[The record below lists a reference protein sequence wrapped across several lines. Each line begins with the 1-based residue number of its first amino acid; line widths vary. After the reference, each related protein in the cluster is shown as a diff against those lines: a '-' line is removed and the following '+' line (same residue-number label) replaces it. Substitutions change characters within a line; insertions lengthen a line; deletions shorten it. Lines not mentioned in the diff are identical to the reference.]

1 MSLVRNVRH
10 LKGALLTALLTASVA
25 GGLSGCLPIVAAGAG
40 AGALM
45 ATDRRSSG
53 AYVDDE
59 AFEWKIEG
67 QISDRLGDR
76 VHVNAVSFN
85 RVVLLTG
92 EAPDQ
97 AVKDQLTR
105 IAQANANVRNVVNDV
120 VVGPNNS
127 FNSRSNDVVITS
139 KVKARFVDEAT
150 FGVAHV
156 KVFTEAGTV
165 FLMGLVTRPEAD
177 RATEIARTTS
187 GVRKVVRVFEYI
199 PDDEARRL
207 DARAEEGQPA
217 PH

>member
-1 MSLVRNVRH
+1 
-10 LKGALLTALLTASVA
+10 
-25 GGLSGCLPIVAAGAG
+25 
-40 AGALM
+40 
-45 ATDRRSSG
+45 
-53 AYVDDE
+53 
-59 AFEWKIEG
+59 
-67 QISDRLGDR
+67 
-76 VHVNAVSFN
+76 
-85 RVVLLTG
+85 VVLLTG